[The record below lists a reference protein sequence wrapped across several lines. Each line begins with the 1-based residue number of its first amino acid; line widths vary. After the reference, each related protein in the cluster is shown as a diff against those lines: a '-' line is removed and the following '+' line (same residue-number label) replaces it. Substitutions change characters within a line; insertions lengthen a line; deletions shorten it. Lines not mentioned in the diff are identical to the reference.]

1 MCLRSSHPRR
11 CEAQVEVKP
20 TKNFTPYTVPS
31 EINKSPILLVYTS
44 TLPLLDITF
53 SAPAYIVFY
62 VCFVLFFSSSSARG
76 WCKRTMDQ
84 LSVIL
89 GWELN
94 GTRSLRHPS
103 GPPRDVL
110 WLKTRQ
116 NGDTGPCVSWPG
128 GSSGNQS
135 SVLQELAGL
144 KGSPLECWAMVLA
157 SIKSFLKL
165 EIWSSWEWLW
175 FNVIQVLQ
183 GTLLKETAVNYLWLI
198 LLWMEGMICAQV
210 QEPCLYLII
219 VISSL
224 KFTADVSILTI

>member
-1 MCLRSSHPRR
+1 MKLKWKSSLPKISLPIQSPVRSTSLPFYLCTHPHYPFLILLS
-11 CEAQVEVKP
+11 QLL
-20 TKNFTPYTVPS
+20 
-31 EINKSPILLVYTS
+31 PILC
-44 TLPLLDITF
+44 F
-53 SAPAYIVFY
+53 MY
-62 VCFVLFFSSSSARG
+62 VLFCFFSSSSARG
-76 WCKRTMDQ
+76 WCKRMMDQ
-84 LSVIL
+84 PSVIL